1 MKFQLDESTTAQT
14 EFNGPT
20 RHQNDNIYALVCKK
34 FRKIATT
41 EVGLI
46 GSSYGQSKVIVTL
59 NNAPNEQIQW
69 LKALGAE
76 IVHTIDSVAEAKK
89 VAKETNSQ
97 LIVKPF
103 DFSYYL
109 DIVKS
114 FGNDFEILIYYVD
127 SEDELLSLK
136 RSLPNKQVIG
146 VMIGDAESKSDLI
159 YVSEK
164 NAFMQARK
172 TIRETQVQIGVQAGA
187 VVYAAKSIVGKKL
200 CILGDCATS
209 YSKTLLND
217 EWLAEHDMIESIDLA
232 SKYRGACVED
242 LQLPEATSI
251 FSNSTV
257 KQALDTMSARDF
269 SQLPVTNSK
278 RRIIGLISTEILKTK
293 NADLNDLVSAHMYKF
308 PKTEDYVLVTPYTP
322 LQDLEKLFDKHHALF
337 VTDESAKFP
346 LAVVTKVDVLRF
358 LIKRGY

>member
-1 MKFQLDESTTAQT
+1 MQVQLDESTTLRIA
-14 EFNGPT
+14 FNGPT
-20 RHQNDNIYALVCKK
+20 RHQNDNIYSLICKK
-34 FRKIATT
+34 FIKIATT
-41 EVGLI
+41 EIGLI
-46 GSSYGQSKVIVTL
+46 GSAYGQTKVIVTI
-59 NNAPNEQIQW
+59 NNIPNEQIQW

-76 IVHTIDSVAEAKK
+76 IIHTIDVAAEAKK

-103 DFSYYL
+103 DFEYYL
-109 DIVKS
+109 KIVEP
-114 FGNDFEILIYYVD
+114 FGTDFEVLVYFVD
-127 SEDELLSLK
+127 SEQELLNLK
-136 RSLPNKQVIG
+136 RALPHKQVAG
-146 VMIGDAESKSDLI
+146 VMIGESKPNSELA

-164 NAFMQARK
+164 SAFMQARK
-172 TIRETQVQIGVQAGA
+172 TIRETGIQVGVQAGA
-187 VVYAAKSIVGKKL
+187 VIYAAKSITGKKL
-200 CILGDCATS
+200 CVLGDCATS

-251 FSNSTV
+251 FSNSTA
-257 KQALDTMSARDF
+257 KQALDTMKSRDF
-269 SQLPVTNSK
+269 SQLPVTNAK
-278 RRIIGLISTEILKTK
+278 RRIIGLISMDILKTK
-293 NADLNDLVSAHMYKF
+293 NAEMSDLVSQHMYKF
-308 PKTEDYVLVTPYTP
+308 PKTAKYVLVTPYTP
-322 LQDLEKLFDKHHALF
+322 LQDLERLFDQHHALF

>member
-20 RHQNDNIYALVCKK
+20 RHQNDNIYALICKK
-34 FRKIATT
+34 FGKIATT
-41 EVGLI
+41 EVGLV

-76 IVHTIDSVAEAKK
+76 IIHTIDSVAEAKK

-109 DIVKS
+109 EIVKS
-114 FGNDFEILIYYVD
+114 FGNDFEVLIYHVD

-146 VMIGDAESKSDLI
+146 VMIGDTESKSDLV

-200 CILGDCATS
+200 CVLGDCATS
-209 YSKTLLND
+209 YSKTLL
-217 EWLAEHDMIESIDLA
+217 
-232 SKYRGACVED
+232 KGACVED

-293 NADLNDLVSAHMYKF
+293 SADLNDLVSAHMYKF